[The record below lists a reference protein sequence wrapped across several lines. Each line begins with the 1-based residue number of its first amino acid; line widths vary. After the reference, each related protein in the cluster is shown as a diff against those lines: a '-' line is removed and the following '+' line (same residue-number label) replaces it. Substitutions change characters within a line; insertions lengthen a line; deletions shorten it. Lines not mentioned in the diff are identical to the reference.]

1 MTIARKNMPPTHVRN
16 SILDQI
22 AARLPEDKIRAIEV
36 LSRVNAIYVEGHRDT
51 VIRNK
56 FEDYLAFSFANQRHG
71 RRGKG
76 RAFFIT
82 GESGAGKTDAVEHLL
97 KTHPTMQPI
106 DTEFGP
112 VLPFVSVSLRGAAT
126 LSILGNAI
134 LEAAGYGSKRKI
146 AQGDVWNM
154 MPAELANLGVALV
167 HIDETQHLLAHAK
180 ERDDLVKSL
189 KGLMNDH
196 EWPLRIVL
204 SGMPEVNQ
212 MLLEDEQ
219 AERRQFSVELPSISL
234 PEEISVVTK
243 IITELSAAAEMDVSE
258 VLTSD
263 LPERIAHAANY
274 QYGRI
279 ADVVIAAIYVA
290 ALKSSKSLGR
300 THFARAY
307 LMHANVQGRDEL
319 NPFISDY
326 WQKLDPG
333 FFIANKQLYQS

>member
-1 MTIARKNMPPTHVRN
+1 MTIARTNMPPAHLRN
-16 SILDQI
+16 SVLDQI
-22 AARLPEDKIRAIEV
+22 ASRLPEEKIQAIKV
-36 LSRVNAIYVEGHRDT
+36 LNRVNAKYVEGHRDT
-51 VIRNK
+51 LIKNK

-71 RRGKG
+71 RRGQG

-97 KTHPTMQPI
+97 KTHPTMQPMST
-106 DTEFGP
+106 DFGP
-112 VLPFVSVSLRGAAT
+112 FTPYVSVSLRGAAT

-134 LEAAGYGSKRKI
+134 LEAAGYGSRRKI
-146 AQGDVWNM
+146 ARGDVWNM

-196 EWPLRIVL
+196 EWPMRIVL

-234 PEEISVVTK
+234 PEEMSVVTK
-243 IITELSAAAEMDVSE
+243 IITELSAEAQIDVSS
-258 VLTSD
+258 LLSSD
-263 LPERIAHAANY
+263 LPERITHAANY

-279 ADVVIAAIYVA
+279 ADVVKAAIYVA
-290 ALKSSKSLGR
+290 VLKGSDSLTR

-307 LMHANVQGRDEL
+307 LMHANVQGKDEL
-319 NPFISDY
+319 NPFIADY
-326 WQKLDPG
+326 WRKLKPG
-333 FFIANKQLYQS
+333 FFIANKQLYAT